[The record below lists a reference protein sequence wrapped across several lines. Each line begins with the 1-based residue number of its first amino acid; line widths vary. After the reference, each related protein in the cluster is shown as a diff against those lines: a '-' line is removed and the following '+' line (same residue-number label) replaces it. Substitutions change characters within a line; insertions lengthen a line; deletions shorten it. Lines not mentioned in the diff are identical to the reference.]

1 MLVNGFYQ
9 KNLKGIRSIKEITNF
24 IKSDMT
30 QSFVKRCTSCLYMYV
45 FNRIRLSSMVIFN
58 CNFIR
63 DIIEFIDLIKRTDR
77 TNEGTLSILDMIIM
91 FVEII
96 FIYRLLTSE
105 VRKAVNAF

>member
-1 MLVNGFYQ
+1 M
-9 KNLKGIRSIKEITNF
+9 NLTESDYRVCFLPFQWFIRS
-24 IKSDMT
+24 
-30 QSFVKRCTSCLYMYV
+30 
-45 FNRIRLSSMVIFN
+45 
-58 CNFIR
+58 
-63 DIIEFIDLIKRTDR
+63 IIEFIDLIKRTDR